1 LYEEE
6 ADMKKFVATMVLAIT
21 AVSMIA
27 EATARPMGSK
37 RSIGRQSQAVKQMQ
51 APAPAPTPGFQ
62 QQRAPAAVPA
72 TAGAAGAAAA
82 AQAKRPS
89 MWKGILG
96 GALLGLGLGALLSHF
111 GIGGALASAI
121 SAILMIGLLALAVLF
136 IVRMFRRKD
145 TPANPAFG
153 GGYTNPVPAG
163 ASPNPAAGSVA
174 TPEIGSGLRQPAAF
188 QGQQSGQS
196 GNVNLGKPGAG
207 AAPAMHQQWGVPA
220 DFDQDAFLRH
230 AKASFIRMQSA
241 WDRGDVNDL
250 REFTSPEVYGEL
262 SMQIQ
267 ERGGNP
273 DFTDVV
279 SIDAQLLG
287 IETTERDYLASVQFN
302 GMMRNAPNALAEP
315 FVEVW
320 NLSKPLSG
328 NGGWVLAGIQQIT

>member
-1 LYEEE
+1 
-6 ADMKKFVATMVLAIT
+6 MKKIVATMVLAIT

-27 EATARPMGSK
+27 EATARPMGGK
-37 RSIGRQSQAVKQMQ
+37 RSIGRQSQAVQRMP
-51 APAPAPTPGFQ
+51 APAPAPAPGFQ

-72 TAGAAGAAAA
+72 AGAAGAAAA

-96 GALLGLGLGALLSHF
+96 GALLGLGLGALLSHL

-153 GGYTNPVPAG
+153 GSYTNPVPAG

-188 QGQQSGQS
+188 QGQQSSQFGGVS
-196 GNVNLGKPGAG
+196 LAKPG
-207 AAPAMHQQWGVPA
+207 AAPAAHNQWGVPG
-220 DFDQDAFLRH
+220 DFDQEAFLRH
-230 AKASFIRMQSA
+230 AKSSFIRMQAA
-241 WDRGDVNDL
+241 WDRGDTNDL
-250 REFTSPEVYGEL
+250 REFTTPEVFAEL
-262 SMQIQ
+262 KMQIQ
-267 ERGGNP
+267 ERGAAA

-279 SIDAQLLG
+279 TIDGQLLG
-287 IETTERDYLASVQFN
+287 IESTATDYLASVQFN
-302 GMMRNAPNALAEP
+302 GMIRTAPNAPAEP

-320 NLSKPLSG
+320 NMSKPLSG
-328 NGGWVLAGIQQIT
+328 QGGWVLAGIQQVA